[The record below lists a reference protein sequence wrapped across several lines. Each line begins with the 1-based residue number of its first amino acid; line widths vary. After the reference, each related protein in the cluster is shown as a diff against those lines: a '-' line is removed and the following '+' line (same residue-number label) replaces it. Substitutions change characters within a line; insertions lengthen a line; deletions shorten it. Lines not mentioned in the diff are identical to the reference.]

1 MTRPDALVD
10 PAEAARRLTAEPPVT
25 RYVPRPGLLG
35 RVNWLGLWSLY
46 LREVRR
52 FASVWAQTLVGP
64 VVTSLLLLAVL
75 VLVLRDRQILSGSVS
90 FLEFVVPGIVMMAMM
105 QNAFSNT
112 SSTILISKVQGTMND
127 ILMAPLSA
135 TELVVAYAL
144 GGATRALAV
153 GVILLAVISPFVGL
167 GMVNAGL
174 ILFNAVF
181 AALIMALLGL
191 IAGLWSEKMDHV
203 GAAQSFVVMPLT
215 MLSGTFF
222 SIERFPDALRL
233 VAQLNPVFYMIDG
246 FRAGFIG
253 RSEAVPALNI
263 VILLVLTVGLGAL
276 VIRLFH
282 IGYKI
287 RT

>member
-1 MTRPDALVD
+1 MTPPDALQD
-10 PAEAARRLTAEPPVT
+10 PVAATPDNSSEPPVT
-25 RYVPRPGLLG
+25 RYVPRAGLFG
-35 RVNWLGLWSLY
+35 RVNWLGVWSLY

-64 VVTSLLLLAVL
+64 VVTSLLLLGVL

-135 TELVVAYAL
+135 TELVVAFAL
-144 GGATRALAV
+144 GAATRALVV
-153 GVILLAVISPFVGL
+153 GVLLLAAIAPFVGL
-167 GMVNAGL
+167 SIANAGL

-181 AALIMALLGL
+181 ASLIMALLGL

-203 GAAQSFVVMPLT
+203 GAAQSFLVVPLT

-222 SIERFPDALRL
+222 SIERFPDTLRL
-233 VAQLNPVFYMIDG
+233 IAQLNPVFYMIDG

-253 RSEAVPALNI
+253 HAEAVPALNI
-263 VILLVLTVGLGAL
+263 VILLLLTGGLAAL
-276 VIRLFH
+276 VIRLFYA
-282 IGYKI
+282 GYKI
-287 RT
+287 RM